1 MIWWVGHG
9 LGPPAHQRAGRS
21 IWWHTGTGT
30 HTSTATGPRVGTPQH
45 PAPARTPGRPPAHGW
60 AHPAHPRAGGRGSR
74 KFSRHPAH
82 PPGKPPAQGWATSTP
97 AGRAFNLVAH
107 GLRSRKFGSVNSGA
121 RSAAVGGHVSLP
133 RVPCHT
139 EKMRGIFPPSIS
151 LPRVQCR
158 HGRNFSLVSSASGA
172 WPENLGHVGWDEK
185 NPAQGPGCNPAM
197 CAGPLREEKR
207 GALPLGCDHTGPPA
221 TGTSASASASHS
233 TATGPRVGTRAPAR
247 TPGRPLAQG
256 QARQHRHGHGR
267 AVRRS
272 GGTRAPARPRH
283 GHRLRGRRTPTATAN
298 PVWRGASGLF
308 FRGLAP

>member
-172 WPENLGHVGWDEK
+172 WPENLGHVGWNEK
-185 NPAQGPGCNPAM
+185 KPGARAGLNPAM

-207 GALPLGCDHTGPPA
+207 GAFPLGCDHTGPPA
-221 TGTSASASASHS
+221 GLQNRFDLSGTDYAGCKLHAM
-233 TATGPRVGTRAPAR
+233 
-247 TPGRPLAQG
+247 L
-256 QARQHRHGHGR
+256 
-267 AVRRS
+267 S
-272 GGTRAPARPRH
+272 G
-283 GHRLRGRRTPTATAN
+283 
-298 PVWRGASGLF
+298 
-308 FRGLAP
+308 